1 MNKIVAFFETGDP
14 ALKLVRL
21 ALDKLKARFFLPLEL
36 EILPAICGKLQAMD
50 AAKAAGAVLVGDS
63 ASRNGM
69 ASALQKELGL
79 HTSLRAGAVKLVTN
93 GASSI
98 YGDRSGYDYNTE
110 FGRAAYDVEYFSEL
124 EIERTARVAYEFAMQ
139 EDKGVILLDRGG
151 RLVTSLLW
159 RKIVSDIN
167 EDYPSVPLKMCD
179 ICDFLPNFDKNSRT
193 ILLDGEKIR
202 LEDHL
207 LLSSRLFGDIVWSA
221 ADNDGFE
228 AYFGDNALAL
238 YSPVVC
244 SSNLILALPHMLRHC
259 FSLDTAAAALAAC
272 FAPLT
277 RKSSPSDFETA
288 LNDYFL

>member
-1 MNKIVAFFETGDP
+1 MNKIVAFFQNGDP

-21 ALDKLKARFFLPLEL
+21 ALGKLNERFSLSIEL
-36 EILPAICGKLQAMD
+36 EVLPAVCGKLQAMD
-50 AAKAAGAVLVGDS
+50 AAKAAGAVLVGAYSNDIGK
-63 ASRNGM
+63 AT
-69 ASALQKELGL
+69 ALQKELEL
-79 HTSLRAGAVKLVTN
+79 HTSLRAGAINLVTN
-93 GASSI
+93 AASGI
-98 YGDRSGYDYNTE
+98 YGERSGYDNNAK

-139 EDKGVILLDRGG
+139 DDKGVILLDRGG

-193 ILLDGEKIR
+193 LLLNGEKIR
-202 LEDHL
+202 LDNYL
-207 LLSSRLFGDIVWSA
+207 LLSSRLFGDIAWSA

-228 AYFGDNALAL
+228 AYFGDSALAL

-259 FSLDTAAAALAAC
+259 FSLDTAATALAAC
-272 FAPLT
+272 FTPLT
-277 RKSSPSDFETA
+277 RKSPPSDFETA
-288 LNDYFL
+288 LNEF